1 MSEIGYH
8 RYEGFDL
15 RTKFS
20 WLLSAPGIEAV
31 GSARQML
38 GTVGNG
44 FLDSDD
50 VVRNVLGGVGVPWQG
65 RAAEAAGEA
74 MQRAASRAGETGAA
88 GGVGGGAVDGYGQS
102 FEVLRPKIHWEDPG
116 AYGWDDTFWD
126 VTGRQLD
133 SAFGDVFDV
142 QSDYYAAAEENRTLE
157 ARADAALYAH
167 EGIARESLTAFPTME
182 PASAL
187 TAGAPPGGGIGTAG
201 AGGAGSV
208 GVAPIPTAGTGP
220 PSLAPDVAGSGTLP
234 PSGAARGGA
243 IPPAVGAI
251 GPHPPTDL
259 AGALVPGGRVT
270 SAISPALG
278 NTRSGLG
285 PMPTGPGGSGLG
297 LPGTSRRDSGLGLPG
312 TGPREGGPGR
322 PGAGPG
328 NHGRPVPQPPTS
340 GTEFGRRFGGQGG
353 ANGPGS
359 EGPFG
364 SARPGV
370 TGGQPPSAG
379 PDHAGS
385 GSRPGGSGPPPPEA
399 RPQPGRVAA
408 GPTMYGHPP
417 PLGGMGAGSGPLEH
431 KTRYWIPSSEA
442 FEVDVPY
449 TPPVIGGD
457 VDGQR

>member
-20 WLLSAPGIEAV
+20 WLQSAPGIEAV
-31 GSARQML
+31 DSARHML
-38 GTVGNG
+38 GSVGNG

-50 VVRNVLGGVGVPWQG
+50 LVRNVLAGFGVLWQG

-74 MQRAASRAGETGAA
+74 MQRAAGRAGETGAA

-102 FEVLRPKIHWEDPG
+102 FEVLRPKVHWEDPG

-133 SAFGDVFDV
+133 STFGDVFDV

-167 EGIARESLTAFPTME
+167 EGIARESLAAFPTME
-182 PASAL
+182 PAGAL
-187 TAGAPPGGGIGTAG
+187 TAGVPPGGGIGTAG
-201 AGGAGSV
+201 AGGLAGGAGSV
-208 GVAPIPTAGTGP
+208 GVVPMPTAGTGP
-220 PSLAPDVAGSGTLP
+220 SSLAPDVAGSGALP
-234 PSGAARGGA
+234 PPGAARGGA
-243 IPPAVGAI
+243 TPPAAGAI
-251 GPHPPTDL
+251 PRPPTDL
-259 AGALVPGGRVT
+259 AGALVPGGRAT
-270 SAISPALG
+270 SPIPPALG
-278 NTRSGLG
+278 NTQSGRG

-297 LPGTSRRDSGLGLPG
+297 LPGM
-312 TGPREGGPGR
+312 GPREGGLGR

-328 NHGRPVPQPPTS
+328 AHGRPGAQPPTS

-359 EGPFG
+359 DGPFG
-364 SARPGV
+364 PARPGV
-370 TGGQPPSAG
+370 TGGQPPSAS

-385 GSRPGGSGPPPPEA
+385 GSRPGGSGPPPEA
-399 RPQPGRVAA
+399 RPQPGRVAG
-408 GPTMYGHPP
+408 GPTMYGHPS
-417 PLGGMGAGSGPLEH
+417 PLGGMGAGNGPTEH

-457 VDGQR
+457 MDGQR